1 MKEENT
7 LERWQIRKMQSR
19 RREKDERAGNRNRP
33 DPNDQIEIMRKKK
46 K

>member
-1 MKEENT
+1 
-7 LERWQIRKMQSR
+7 MQSR